1 MVAIA
6 VRLVGPEMLFCSQ
19 QGCEK
24 DVGIVLVL
32 LHEDG
37 NGGIRRAAADADE
50 GGEGMRC
57 LEGVCGAWEG
67 G

>member
-24 DVGIVLVL
+24 DVGIVLIL
-32 LHEDG
+32 LHETA
-37 NGGIRRAAADADE
+37 RTAMAASAIPPRTRTKV
-50 GGEGMRC
+50 GRG
-57 LEGVCGAWEG
+57 
-67 G
+67 

>member
-37 NGGIRRAAADADE
+37 NGGIRRAAADVDE
-50 GGEGMRC
+50 GGEGMR
-57 LEGVCGAWEG
+57 
-67 G
+67 